1 MAIVQELDED
11 SAKAIREGR
20 HWARMLE
27 EHRDEY
33 LPRMFEVLRVFG
45 DAFEEERDLGDLVRA
60 AANASAERGAEDL
73 TRIVVEEA
81 DRIGDATASF
91 DGKRLAMDID
101 EGGSIIEGTVSN
113 FRRTANES
121 ENTMLLDLANSSS
134 ARAANAALADLDGE
148 KSRRAIAR
156 SC

>member
-1 MAIVQELDED
+1 MNVERVQW
-11 SAKAIREGR
+11 R
-20 HWARMLE
+20 
-27 EHRDEY
+27 
-33 LPRMFEVLRVFG
+33 
-45 DAFEEERDLGDLVRA
+45 
-60 AANASAERGAEDL
+60 AERGAEDL

-91 DGKRLAMDID
+91 NGKRLATDID

-134 ARAANAALADLDGE
+134 ARAANAVLADLDGE